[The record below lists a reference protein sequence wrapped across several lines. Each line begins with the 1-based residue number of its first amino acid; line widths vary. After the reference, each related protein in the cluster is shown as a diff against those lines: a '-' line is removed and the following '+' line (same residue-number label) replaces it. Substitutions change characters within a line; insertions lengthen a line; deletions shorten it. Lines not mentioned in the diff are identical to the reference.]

1 MAFPICASQ
10 TASTY
15 ESAESGV
22 TWYQMTVERRSDGAK
37 TVVHRRYK
45 EFSHMFDQVEA
56 AFKGHHLRSR

>member
-1 MAFPICASQ
+1 M
-10 TASTY
+10 
-15 ESAESGV
+15 
-22 TWYQMTVERRSDGAK
+22 TWYQMTVERKSDGAK